1 MLRSSWLTKLLS
13 LARNLD
19 TAISTCVIGMLM
31 MASFC
36 APAAN
41 ADTMYS
47 YTGNDFT
54 FANGPYTTSDMVTG
68 HLSFASA
75 LGSDLNGVSVS
86 PTACGLS
93 DGVNSMTCA
102 TPGVS
107 LGLQISTNGTGVI
120 DGWDF
125 ELQVFHSMDIFTDNV
140 TGRFPTVK
148 DQGSILNSFNNV
160 VSDGSV
166 SVVR

>member
-1 MLRSSWLTKLLS
+1 
-13 LARNLD
+13 
-19 TAISTCVIGMLM
+19 
-31 MASFC
+31 
-36 APAAN
+36 
-41 ADTMYS
+41 
-47 YTGNDFT
+47 
-54 FANGPYTTSDMVTG
+54 
-68 HLSFASA
+68 
-75 LGSDLNGVSVS
+75 
-86 PTACGLS
+86 
-93 DGVNSMTCA
+93 MTCA